1 LRFLDH
7 AKKIRAFDQIA
18 VIEEPFDESSEVYA
32 GDMGVIIAADESAH
46 TVEDAAR
53 RIEQGYKAI
62 VLKGI
67 AKTLSMT
74 LKISQLTYEKQIPCF
89 CADLTVN
96 PILVDWNKC
105 VAARLSPF
113 PKISVGVLESNGPQY
128 YKNWLK
134 MMTYHP
140 KADAIWTQTRNGAY
154 YTDKSFYDE
163 SGGIFQPSAHYVEL
177 FKDTGK

>member
-1 LRFLDH
+1 
-7 AKKIRAFDQIA
+7 
-18 VIEEPFDESSEVYA
+18 
-32 GDMGVIIAADESAH
+32 MGVTIAADESAH

-74 LKISQLTYEKQIPCF
+74 LKIAQLAYEKKVPCF

-105 VAARLSPF
+105 VAARLPPF
-113 PKISVGVLESNGPQY
+113 PNMDIGLQETNGHQY
-128 YKNWLK
+128 YKNWDK

-140 KADAIWTQTRNGAY
+140 KAGAKWTQTQKG
-154 YTDKSFYDE
+154 SI
-163 SGGIFQPSAHYVEL
+163 SHGQIVL
-177 FKDTGK
+177 